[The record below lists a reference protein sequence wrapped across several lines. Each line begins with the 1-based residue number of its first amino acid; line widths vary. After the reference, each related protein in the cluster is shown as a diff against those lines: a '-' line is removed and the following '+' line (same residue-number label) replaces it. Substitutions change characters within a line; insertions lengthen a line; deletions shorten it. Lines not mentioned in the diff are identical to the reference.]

1 LQASSSR
8 LLFPQFLSIAQQP
21 NPSTAQE
28 FVAMKALSPPFHRIA
43 FLTMTALFAALT
55 SSCLSLTSPREA
67 ESPEGCD
74 ECKSCA
80 KVCKDPTMHALACD
94 LDHLDSHIEKYGSVV
109 IKEPDVWG
117 QARLTKYRE
126 EFEAQMEM
134 DLNQFQERLQGSTN
148 RQDNAFFAQAV
159 SLSAAVSGPGATTT
173 YPKGTTTASGT
184 ASPTQIVLQPP
195 PIGTT
200 GAVGN
205 APAPGAAAP
214 TPQDLINLQVFGNP
228 ITLPGNTPNFVSSLA
243 APTATGAAVQG
254 QVLGIGLEPTIVLEQ
269 KARYLDH
276 LNQIRRTNEGDD
288 TADSPGYS
296 LNLVRVP
303 VSVLPGKKTRK
314 GHAAEVTIT
323 MTPVL
328 SDELLP
334 MTFRNLVVSDLVDQ
348 IGVPLTQVLND
359 RDFVK
364 QSLTED
370 KYDIAREFDEADLKP
385 WKADRF
391 APNEAKVSSSV
402 TRMQAMPR
410 YSNFTENQVKA
421 ELAIHVEQARV
432 LEKLITI
439 PAITSTKLRR
449 AKLPFPPSQLL
460 DIYGYG
466 FGYRIAYH
474 GHQSFSK
481 DAANRE
487 YVHLPDVQGYLQEEI
502 ADAYRFLATAKNA
515 DLWVNYC
522 TPDLVSAI
530 RAWTVIQEGEGEAG
544 KGVPHL
550 YKLREGFYKDVKD
563 RSGENADSITAAL
576 AWAVLVESALLN
588 DQLVQD
594 MRESAA
600 AKGCGCAN
608 PGWLDYYM
616 PSPSAEARQSFNDYV
631 RCRWPIHV
639 FALDPSTD
647 DQNLADMDTTRREMQ
662 LALSLAFV
670 SGQINA
676 NSMTRYA
683 RRLDAQYSTIDINR
697 TSVGFSHGEDTFGWR
712 FYPRFQTPDTESNAT
727 VFFRDMLVGGPNKD
741 QLLRERRLEPG
752 VRDCVAIVL
761 MPSFV
766 PYVTCDVSSDWLN
779 VVDPKCKEMDCKDA
793 VRLSREVKAIQNCA
807 CKVQDADCY
816 RDGELARLMRKA
828 DQLAARLP
836 LQTQTVQVPYENTL
850 GGFAMFN
857 NGVTDLAPELYGWY
871 GAPYIDTS
879 KATTLFLM
887 GNHFSV
893 KQTRIIAG
901 GQPIDNRWPL
911 VTLGQPL
918 PSLPNQELLSRQVVR
933 VSIPAGAQTIES
945 DGRYFVDVHIG
956 TPYGVTSH
964 LLIPAINSA
973 AAPVVSGWKTS
984 QVTMIYSG
992 EGTTFAVAGMD
1003 SPQDMAVSLT
1013 TPDAPD
1019 GMAAANVTLTMTKPY
1034 ANEQFAFPA
1043 LDYDAKTHQLAV
1055 KSDAFL
1061 KTFGETFKT
1070 KFINDAAKPKV
1081 PETVVLQTTID
1092 PLGADKKTSL
1102 KKGFVLS
1109 GLMTISWK
1117 PAPAAPVSAV
1127 SGWQKD
1133 QVTISYKFDPNKKAF
1148 GGGPAPVTTPENL
1161 IINLNPSDAP
1171 SFKTAKVTLAFT
1183 KPPSAPS
1190 VELSASYDSS
1200 APNALTIKGAE
1211 LAQAIFDV
1219 LAKNPVADPTK
1230 APADVQI
1237 ASAVIDFKDDKGASV
1252 GKALKV
1258 TGDLKIV
1265 WAAAPPTK

>member
-1 LQASSSR
+1 
-8 LLFPQFLSIAQQP
+8 
-21 NPSTAQE
+21 
-28 FVAMKALSPPFHRIA
+28 MKALSPSFNRIA

-55 SSCLSLTSPREA
+55 SSCMSLTSPRDV
-67 ESPEGCD
+67 ESTEGGE

-80 KVCKDPTMHALACD
+80 KVCKDPTMQALACD

-117 QARLTKYRE
+117 QARLTQYRE
-126 EFEAQMEM
+126 EFEAQMHL
-134 DLNQFQERLQGSTN
+134 DLEKFQERLQGSVN

-195 PIGTT
+195 PIGST

-243 APTATGAAVQG
+243 APTATGSAVQG
-254 QVLGIGLEPTIVLEQ
+254 QVLGVGLEPTIVLEQ

-296 LNLVRVP
+296 LNLVRIP

-314 GHAAEVTIT
+314 GHAAEVTLT

-334 MTFRNLVVSDLVDQ
+334 MTFRNLVVNDLVDQ

-370 KYDIAREFDEADLKP
+370 KFYIARMYDEADLKP
-385 WKADRF
+385 WKDKQ
-391 APNEAKVSSSV
+391 P
-402 TRMQAMPR
+402 TQAGNR
-410 YSNFTENQVKA
+410 LQETQGYKNLTAAFDESERA
-421 ELAIHVEQARV
+421 SHAIQARE
-432 LEKLITI
+432 LEKLVTI

-460 DIYGYG
+460 DIYGYA
-466 FGYRIAYH
+466 FAYRIAYH

-481 DAANRE
+481 DAANRD

-502 ADAYRFLATAKNA
+502 ADAYRFLANAKNA

-530 RAWTVIQEGEGEAG
+530 RAWTVVQEGEGEVG

-550 YKLREGFYKDVKD
+550 YKLREAFYKDVKD

-576 AWAVLVESALLN
+576 AWAVVVESALLN
-588 DQLVQD
+588 EQLVQD
-594 MRESAA
+594 MKESAA

-608 PGWLDYYM
+608 PGWLDYYL
-616 PSPSAEARQSFNDYV
+616 PSPSTEARQSFNDYV

-639 FALDPSTD
+639 IALDPSTD
-647 DQNLADMDTTRREMQ
+647 DHNLADMDTTRREMQ

-697 TSVGFSHGEDTFGWR
+697 TAVGFSHGEDTFGWR

-727 VFFRDMLVGGPNKD
+727 VFFRDMLIGGPNKD
-741 QLLRERRLEPG
+741 QLLRERRIEPG
-752 VRDCVAIVL
+752 IRDCVAIVL

-793 VRLSREVKAIQNCA
+793 VRLSREVKAIQNCS

-871 GAPYIDTS
+871 GAPYIRQD
-879 KATTLFLM
+879 APTTIFLM

-893 KQTRIIAG
+893 KQTRVIAG
-901 GQPIDNRWPL
+901 GAMIDNRLPPIPA
-911 VTLGQPL
+911 TGQTA
-918 PSLPNQELLSRQVVR
+918 SLPQQELLSRQVVR
-933 VSIPAGAQTIES
+933 VTIPAGAQTITS
-945 DGRYFVDVHIG
+945 DGRPFVDVHIG

-964 LLIPAINSA
+964 LLIPA
-973 AAPVVSGWKTS
+973 
-984 QVTMIYSG
+984 
-992 EGTTFAVAGMD
+992 
-1003 SPQDMAVSLT
+1003 SP
-1013 TPDAPD
+1013 
-1019 GMAAANVTLTMTKPY
+1019 
-1034 ANEQFAFPA
+1034 
-1043 LDYDAKTHQLAV
+1043 
-1055 KSDAFL
+1055 
-1061 KTFGETFKT
+1061 
-1070 KFINDAAKPKV
+1070 
-1081 PETVVLQTTID
+1081 
-1092 PLGADKKTSL
+1092 
-1102 KKGFVLS
+1102 
-1109 GLMTISWK
+1109 
-1117 PAPAAPVSAV
+1117 
-1127 SGWQKD
+1127 
-1133 QVTISYKFDPNKKAF
+1133 
-1148 GGGPAPVTTPENL
+1148 
-1161 IINLNPSDAP
+1161 
-1171 SFKTAKVTLAFT
+1171 
-1183 KPPSAPS
+1183 PP
-1190 VELSASYDSS
+1190 
-1200 APNALTIKGAE
+1200 
-1211 LAQAIFDV
+1211 
-1219 LAKNPVADPTK
+1219 
-1230 APADVQI
+1230 
-1237 ASAVIDFKDDKGASV
+1237 
-1252 GKALKV
+1252 
-1258 TGDLKIV
+1258 
-1265 WAAAPPTK
+1265 AAAPPAPTYGYSVPADKAKASVTYAFAKTLDADFHPLRLGNPSGGIGFDWDEPLGAAPRTVQAALTFPVGDAKIVAKLILTGKNGHYAIVDDAAGANFAALSDKLLEALDGLHQFGPDKPLPTPLTTSLVEITPISATVTDIGTPTVLVFPVLPGVPTPQFIAGPTLISPINDVKTVKVPGKITVEFQRAPEAGAPEK